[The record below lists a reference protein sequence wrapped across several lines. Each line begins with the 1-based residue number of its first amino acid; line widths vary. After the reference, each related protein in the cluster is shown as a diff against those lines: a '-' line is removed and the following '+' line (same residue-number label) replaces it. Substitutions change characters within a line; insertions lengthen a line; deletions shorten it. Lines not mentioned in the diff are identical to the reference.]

1 MENDA
6 LHELVLKVA
15 SHQRNVITRFQA
27 AVRGHQAS
35 RRVKARRQQM
45 QARMR
50 AAAGIAGYA
59 PASCSTPQHTSPP
72 ARAAVAGYLP
82 SPDSEAVAGYLPSP
96 ELDEVVRLLRDHP
109 IPRTLT

>member
-1 MENDA
+1 
-6 LHELVLKVA
+6 
-15 SHQRNVITRFQA
+15 
-27 AVRGHQAS
+27 
-35 RRVKARRQQM
+35 M
-45 QARMR
+45 QARLR

-59 PASCSTPQHTSPP
+59 PASCSTPQHASPP

-82 SPDSEAVAGYLPSP
+82 SPDTEVAGYLPSPDTEAVAGYLPSP